1 MRIYRSSRTVIS
13 RRSSKPTG
21 VQEEKRRLIGSNSD
35 TVQGGRDPTASQTG
49 LAAREH
55 GEDHRESV
63 GIMDN
68 AQCVV
73 WRARIS
79 SSLAVWKFIRDGH
92 SCAVG
97 QSRSVK
103 PLGRLES
110 SDHGSSPVAQS
121 RLTTTISSP
130 RSTWTV
136 QRMNHRLFF
145 IIIILPF
152 LFPVWLFPTNIK
164 DMKWIANNS

>member
-13 RRSSKPTG
+13 RRSSEPTG

-97 QSRSVK
+97 QSRPVK
-103 PLGRLES
+103 PLGRLGS

-121 RLTTTISSP
+121 RLLRLTSYNNYLLP

-136 QRMNHRLFF
+136 QRMNHRFLLLLLFSHF
-145 IIIILPF
+145 YSLCGFSPLILR
-152 LFPVWLFPTNIK
+152 I
-164 DMKWIANNS
+164 